1 MITAKNLIR
10 LFIVVISTCCSLQ
23 FLQAQNLEG
32 YALADS
38 LIKELPKTKSDTAH
52 INIMISISRVLYA
65 TDPSVAMKYV
75 DSAMQSSQLHNW
87 KKGAA
92 LAYLYKARV
101 YRTTSDY
108 IAGLENANRSYGIS
122 DSLKWQKGM
131 ADASSE
137 IANNYERL
145 GNYSKAIENNFKA
158 LGIYEEQ
165 GIEKSAGM
173 MYNNIGNNYYSL
185 KDYTKAIENYKNS
198 LGFFK
203 KVNDKFGIASAL
215 DNMASAYEAQGEYKN
230 VNEYNL
236 QAIKLFEEI
245 DDKAAM
251 GRIYNNR
258 GNILAEQMNFDS
270 AYYYYKKAI
279 AIAEKLGIKST
290 ISNGYYGIGD
300 IYHNLAK
307 NGSSNYII
315 PDSLKI
321 TKDALLEKA
330 YDYYSKSLQLSEK
343 TGDLSLM
350 VDATKSLSE
359 TEALRGNY
367 KAALDFYTRSTLYK
381 DSIFNDESKAKIAT
395 LEKERLAEVKDK
407 EIQLLN
413 KENALQAVEAKR
425 IYSILGVI
433 VLAVIIIALIQYRNS
448 KHRQKVNTILVEQK
462 AKVESTLSELR
473 STQTQL
479 IQSEKMANLGDLT
492 AGIAHEI
499 QNPLNFVNNF
509 SEVNNELIDEL
520 KAERSKV
527 KSERNE
533 QLEDDILNDI
543 KQNLEKINQHGKRAD
558 AIVKNMLQHSRSRSG
573 TKESANPNALCDEY
587 LRLSYHGLRAKDSS
601 FNAIMKTDFDN
612 SVQNI
617 NIIPGDIGRVLLNLY
632 NNAFYSVGEKNK
644 MQIENYEPT
653 VSVQTKKI
661 NDKIEISVTDNG
673 NGIPQKIVDKIFQPF
688 FTTKPTGSGTG
699 LGLSLSYDII
709 KAHGG
714 EIKVQTREG
723 EGSEFIIVLPA

>member
-1 MITAKNLIR
+1 MRTTKNLIR
-10 LFIVVISTCCSLQ
+10 LFLVVICTCCSLQ
-23 FLQAQNLEG
+23 VSYAQNLEG

-52 INIMISISRVLYA
+52 ISIMISISRALYA
-65 TDPSVAMKYV
+65 TDPSVAMKYA
-75 DSAMQSSQLHNW
+75 DSAMQFSQRYNW
-87 KKGAA
+87 KKGTG
-92 LAYLYKARV
+92 LAYLYRARV

-108 IAGLENANRSYGIS
+108 VAGLENANRSYETFN
-122 DSLKWQKGM
+122 SLKWKKGM

-165 GIEKSAGM
+165 GIERNVGL
-173 MYNNIGNNYYSL
+173 MYNNIGNNYFSL
-185 KDYTKAIENYKNS
+185 KDYSKAIENYKNS
-198 LGFFK
+198 LGFLK
-203 KVNDKFGIASAL
+203 KINDKFGIASAL
-215 DNMASAYEAQGEYKN
+215 DNMASVYEEQGEFKN

-245 DDKAAM
+245 NDKAAM
-251 GRIYNNR
+251 GRVYNNR

-300 IYHNLAK
+300 IYLNLVK
-307 NGSSNYII
+307 KGSTNYII

-321 TKDALLEKA
+321 GRSTLLAKA
-330 YDYYSKSLQLSEK
+330 FDSYSRSLGLSEK
-343 TGDLSLM
+343 MGDLSLM
-350 VDATKSLSE
+350 VNAAKSLSE

-367 KAALDFYTRSTLYK
+367 KNALDFYTRSTLYK
-381 DSIFNDESKAKIAT
+381 DSIFNDESKTKIAT

-413 KENALQAVEAKR
+413 KENALQTVEANR
-425 IYSILGVI
+425 IYSVLGVI

-448 KHRQKVNTILVEQK
+448 KHRQKVNTLLVEQK
-462 AKVESTLSELR
+462 EKVESTLSELK

-479 IQSEKMANLGDLT
+479 IQSEKMASLGELT

-509 SEVNNELIDEL
+509 SEVNNELIDEMKTEL
-520 KAERSKV
+520 LSGNNKDAIAIAE
-527 KSERNE
+527 
-533 QLEDDILNDI
+533 DI
-543 KQNLEKINQHGKRAD
+543 KQNLEKINHHGKRAD
-558 AIVKNMLQHSRSRSG
+558 AIVKGMLQHSRQTTG
-573 TKESANPNALCDEY
+573 IKEPTDINALCDEY
-587 LRLSYHGLRAKDSS
+587 LRLSYHGLRAKDKD
-601 FNAIMKTDFDN
+601 FNATMQTHFDDTIGK
-612 SVQNI
+612 I
-617 NIIPGDIGRVLLNLY
+617 NIIPQDIGRVLLNLC
-632 NNAFYSVGEKNK
+632 NNAFYAVDEKNK
-644 MQIENYEPT
+644 QQMENYEPT
-653 VSVQTKKI
+653 VSVSTKKAG
-661 NDKIEISVTDNG
+661 DKIEIKVADNG

-688 FTTKPTGSGTG
+688 FTTKPTGQGTG
-699 LGLSLSYDII
+699 LGLSLAYDII
-709 KAHGG
+709 TKEHNGN
-714 EIKVQTREG
+714 IKVESKEG
-723 EGSEFIIVLPA
+723 ESSTFIIQLPITN